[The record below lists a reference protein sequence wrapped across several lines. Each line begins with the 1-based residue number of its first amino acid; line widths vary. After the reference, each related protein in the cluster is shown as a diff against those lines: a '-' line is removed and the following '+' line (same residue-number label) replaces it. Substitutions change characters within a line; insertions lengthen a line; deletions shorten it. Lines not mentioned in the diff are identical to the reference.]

1 MSDHVTFMREAVR
14 LALDNRAQGAQP
26 YGAVLT
32 KGGQKIATGVNEI
45 VQTCDPTSHA
55 EIQAV
60 RAASAALK
68 QPRLDGCV
76 VYASGYPCPM
86 CLAAMLRS
94 GIQEVFYA
102 FDNQDAAP
110 YGMSSEAAYAAMGLA
125 LEPTPLPM
133 TRVDTEVTAEQMYG
147 DAGNGVDGFGSSGSS
162 GTAG

>member
-1 MSDHVTFMREAVR
+1 MTDHVSFMREAVQ
-14 LALDNRAQGAQP
+14 LAQDNRAKGAQP
-26 YGAVLT
+26 FGAVLT
-32 KGGQKIATGVNEI
+32 RDGKRIATGVNEI

-55 EIQAV
+55 EMQAV

-86 CLAAMLRS
+86 CLAAMVNS
-94 GIQEVFYA
+94 GIEKVYYA

-110 YGMSSEAAYAAMGLA
+110 YDMSSDAAYAALGLA

-133 TRVDTEVTAEQMYG
+133 VRIDTEVTAAQMYG
-147 DAGNGVDGFGSSGSS
+147 DAAAS
-162 GTAG
+162 

>member
-1 MSDHVTFMREAVR
+1 MSDHVSFMREAVQ
-14 LALDNRAQGAQP
+14 LAQDNRAKGAQP
-26 YGAVLT
+26 FGAVLT
-32 KGGQKIATGVNEI
+32 RDGQRIATGVNEI

-55 EIQAV
+55 EMQAV

-86 CLAAMLRS
+86 CLAAMVNS
-94 GIQEVFYA
+94 GVEKVYYA

-110 YGMSSEAAYAAMGLA
+110 YGLSSDAAYAALGLA

-133 TRVDTEVTAEQMYG
+133 VRIDTEVTAAQMYG
-147 DAGNGVDGFGSSGSS
+147 DAAAS
-162 GTAG
+162 